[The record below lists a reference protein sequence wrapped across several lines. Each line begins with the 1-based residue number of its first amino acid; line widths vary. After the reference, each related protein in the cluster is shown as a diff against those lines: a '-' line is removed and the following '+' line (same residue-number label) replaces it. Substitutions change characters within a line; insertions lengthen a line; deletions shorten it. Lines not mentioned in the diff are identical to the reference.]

1 MKKVVLTGPE
11 STGKTTLANHLSQIF
26 EVGSVEEYA
35 RKYLEQL
42 DRPYTQSDLKE
53 IAQGQILAENEQ
65 KRSSDKLIC
74 DTDLLT
80 IKVWSEF
87 KYASCDPWIIE
98 QLKKRMPD
106 LYLICYPDLEWQF
119 DPQRE
124 NPNDVKELF
133 EIYLAEVKKLKV
145 SYEIIQGKG
154 ESRFKR
160 AEEALRKIKF

>member
-26 EVGSVEEYA
+26 EVGNVEEYA

-42 DRPYTQSDLKE
+42 DRSYNQLDLKM

-65 KRSSDKLIC
+65 KRSSDRLIC

-87 KYASCDPWIIE
+87 KYGNCDPWIIE
-98 QLKKRMPD
+98 QLEKNLPN
-106 LYLICYPDLEWQF
+106 LYLICSPDLEWEF
-119 DPQRE
+119 DLQRE
-124 NPNDVKELF
+124 NPNDGQELF
-133 EIYLAEVKKLKV
+133 EIYVAEIKKLNI
-145 SYEIIQGKG
+145 SYRIIKG
-154 ESRFKR
+154 TGEKRFKR
-160 AEEALRKIKF
+160 AEAALREINF